1 MFVRI
6 GLSMVALAIVVG
18 PCFILDGVMSICTLG
33 TGVAPCTLGAG
44 IATCKFEF
52 D

>member
-1 MFVRI
+1 
-6 GLSMVALAIVVG
+6 MVALVIFIGAFCTLGGAI
-18 PCFILDGVMSICTLG
+18 SICTLG

-44 IATCKFEF
+44 ITTCEFEF